1 MMCSYG
7 VSTGSKPS
15 RFLNTHYRKRFAVAM
30 ATVHQLPCEWTVAES
45 GLIEN
50 VKNICCEQTGDTD
63 ARWEHFETSGALW
76 VWRLNFS
83 NQ

>member
-1 MMCSYG
+1 MKMMCSYG

-50 VKNICCEQTGDTD
+50 VKNICYEQTGDTG
-63 ARWEHFETSGALW
+63 AR
-76 VWRLNFS
+76 
-83 NQ
+83 